1 MVSETSQ
8 VSHQLLWHPSLAST
22 DQVYPLWRSVP
33 CGKPQPVKDW
43 LERLLANLDNGVDFP
58 GESFHLMQWSVHKPL
73 SDWQTQPVRATIQS
87 GSRRWFPTEG
97 CSPSCKETSLLRKTL
112 EQHGRT
118 WHSQQGVNPKM
129 DFRLEFNQEDPEL
142 WFATLEHNML
152 THGIKQGCYE
162 WWFQTTGFKP
172 RFPFKLRF
180 HTKPSRC
187 CYISKT
193 KLMTF
198 AM

>member
-1 MVSETSQ
+1 MAAYDTANEADVS
-8 VSHQLLWHPSLAST
+8 L
-22 DQVYPLWRSVP
+22 
-33 CGKPQPVKDW
+33 
-43 LERLLANLDNGVDFP
+43 
-58 GESFHLMQWSVHKPL
+58 
-73 SDWQTQPVRATIQS
+73 
-87 GSRRWFPTEG
+87 
-97 CSPSCKETSLLRKTL
+97 
-112 EQHGRT
+112 
-118 WHSQQGVNPKM
+118 KM

-162 WWFQTTGFKP
+162 WRFQTTGFKP